1 MDLKKIIDKRADAA
15 QYMID
20 EITHICKDFEK
31 RDPGS
36 KGELQACE
44 YMADVL
50 KNDCGCETAE
60 VESFKENPGS
70 FFGWIYFTISFV
82 LSHCFLFSRLHPLF
96 LLLSACLSHLWS
108 LVCIKSLLTAFS
120 PKKQVTM

>member
-82 LSHCFLFSRLHPLF
+82 LAAVALFFVFPLASVILIVVG
-96 LLLSACLSHLWS
+96 LLIAFMEFGVYK
-108 LVCIKSLLTAFS
+108 VC
-120 PKKQVTM
+120 

>member
-60 VESFKENPGS
+60 VESFKD
-70 FFGWIYFTISFV
+70 
-82 LSHCFLFSRLHPLF
+82 LFYN
-96 LLLSACLSHLWS
+96 
-108 LVCIKSLLTAFS
+108 LVCTCGCRIVFCFPACIRYSYCCWLAYRIYG
-120 PKKQVTM
+120 VWCV